1 MPPANMPTV
10 YLMEHREHS
19 MQLETIA
26 QLNNSYDHVY
36 ISPHL
41 DDTALSCGGAIAG
54 QIAAGQKVLSI
65 TICTAAPDPA
75 GPFSALA
82 DEFHGQWSLPP
93 EQAVAARLAE
103 ERVAMERLDLDY
115 WWAGRLDAIYRFPQA
130 YNTRESLFNT
140 PDPRDPQFADLT
152 DLFGELR
159 ERMPQARFYAPLGIG
174 LHVDHLIVYATIRA
188 ALGDDIALYED
199 LPYVAWPGCY
209 QARMAQLA
217 GQQLE
222 SRSVAID
229 ATLERK
235 VHAIHAYASQL
246 RELFGGGAA
255 MEQQIGAYAASVAPE
270 GARYGE
276 RLWWVRD

>member
-1 MPPANMPTV
+1 
-10 YLMEHREHS
+10 
-19 MQLETIA
+19 MQLETLA
-26 QLNNSYDHVY
+26 QLSDTYDHVY

-65 TICTAAPDPA
+65 TICTAAPNPA

-82 DEFHGQWSLPP
+82 DEFHGQWRLTP

-103 ERVAMERLDLDY
+103 ERVAMQRLALDH

-130 YNTRESLFNT
+130 YNTRESLFGT

-152 DLFGELR
+152 ALFGQLR
-159 ERMPQARFYAPLGIG
+159 ERMPSARFYAPLGIG

-188 ALGDDIALYED
+188 VFGERVAHYED
-199 LPYVAWPGCY
+199 LPYVAWPGRFET
-209 QARMAQLA
+209 RMAQLA
-217 GQQLE
+217 GRRLE
-222 SRSVAID
+222 SRAVAID
-229 ATLERK
+229 ATLGRK
-235 VHAIHAYASQL
+235 IDAIHAYASQL
-246 RELFGGGAA
+246 HELFGGGAA
-255 MEQQIGAYAASVAPE
+255 MEQQIGDYAASVAPD

-276 RLWWVRD
+276 RLWWVGD